1 MSEDT
6 DFDSNEELD
15 QYEEV
20 AEPKNPARE
29 NQRRMERELKDS
41 KAALKTANE
50 AKSEGEAAKKELA
63 FLKAGVDTSKG
74 TGKLLAMSYS
84 GELTMEAIKAQAE
97 EYGLIPTSQTSE
109 VSQEIAAIDRV
120 SAASVG
126 STGFVP
132 PSGES
137 EMRAAKTPDEV
148 IRLAQ
153 KFGIPISNEQPGQP
167 YSIV

>member
-6 DFDSNEELD
+6 DFESNEED

-20 AEPKNPARE
+20 TEGRNPARE
-29 NQRRMERELKDS
+29 NQRRMEKELRASKD
-41 KAALKTANE
+41 ALKAANE

-74 TGKLLAMSYS
+74 TGKLLAKSYD

-120 SAASVG
+120 SSASVG

-132 PSGES
+132 PSAES
-137 EMRAAKTPDEV
+137 EMRAATTPAEV

-167 YSIV
+167 YSIA